1 MAKLNENFNGGK
13 TSANKELRISSGY
26 VPKPG
31 TRSFR
36 KADIEALL
44 FELNQLHEA
53 GLEQL
58 ELWKADDRATNI
70 PKLQAAISEI
80 AWAIASLQAAQ
91 KQLSSF
97 LKHQRAF

>member
-1 MAKLNENFNGGK
+1 MAKLKKIFKQENIAEN
-13 TSANKELRISSGY
+13 SVMRISGGY